1 MSVTKGNVLVRSLST
16 SAAAGQLVKAP
27 VQVFGLEG
35 RYASALYSAAS
46 KNKTLDAVE
55 KELSQFQKSIKTDA
69 KLKEFIVNPTLKRDL
84 KADALKHVVTQCKMS
99 ATTGNLLVLMA
110 ENGRLN
116 KLEAVINAFKI
127 MMAAHRGEV
136 TCEVTTAKP
145 LDQAQRQNLEAALK
159 KFLKAN
165 ETLQLTAKVD
175 PSLIGGMVVS
185 IGDKYVDMSVASK
198 VKKYTEL
205 ISAAV

>member
-1 MSVTKGNVLVRSLST
+1 MTTMKTNMLVRSLT
-16 SAAAGQLVKAP
+16 TTATTLQLVKPP

-55 KELSQFQKSIKTDA
+55 KELSQFQKSMKTDT
-69 KLKEFIVNPTLKRDL
+69 KLKEFIINPTIKRNL
-84 KADALKHVVTQCKMS
+84 KADALKHLATKTSVS
-99 ATTGNLLVLMA
+99 ATTSNLLGIMA
-110 ENGRLN
+110 ENGRLG

-136 TCEVTTAKP
+136 TCEVVTAKP

-159 KFLKAN
+159 KFLKGN

>member
-1 MSVTKGNVLVRSLST
+1 MSVVKGNMLVRSLST
-16 SAAAGQLVKAP
+16 SAATAQLIKPP

-35 RYASALYSAAS
+35 RYASALYSAAY
-46 KNKTLDAVE
+46 KNKALEIVE
-55 KELSQFQKSIKTDA
+55 KELTQFQQSLRTDA
-69 KLKEFIVNPTLKRDL
+69 KLKEFIINPTLKRNL
-84 KADALKHVVTQCKMS
+84 KAEALKHVATKTNLS
-99 ATTGNLLVLMA
+99 ATTSNLLGALA
-110 ENGRLN
+110 ENGRLS
-116 KLEAVINAFKI
+116 KLDTIINAFKI

-136 TCEVTTAKP
+136 TCEVITAKP
-145 LDQAQRQNLEAALK
+145 LDQAQRQSLEAALK
-159 KFLKAN
+159 KFLKGN
-165 ETLQLTAKVD
+165 ETIQLTAKVD

>member
-1 MSVTKGNVLVRSLST
+1 VRSLST
-16 SAAAGQLVKAP
+16 SSAAAQMIKPP

-35 RYASALYSAAS
+35 RYASALYSAAT
-46 KNKTLDAVE
+46 KNKTLDIVE
-55 KELSQFQKSIKTDA
+55 KELSSFQKSIKADP
-69 KLKEFIVNPTLKRDL
+69 KLKEFIINPTHKRDL
-84 KADALKHVVTQCKMS
+84 KVDALKHFATKTNLS
-99 ATTGNLLVLMA
+99 ATTGNLFGLLA

-116 KLEAVINAFKI
+116 KLDAVINAFKI

-136 TCEVTTAKP
+136 TCE
-145 LDQAQRQNLEAALK
+145 
-159 KFLKAN
+159 KFVKGN
-165 ETLQLTAKVD
+165 ETIHLSAKVD
-175 PSLIGGMVVS
+175 PALIGGMVVS

>member
-1 MSVTKGNVLVRSLST
+1 MSMMKGNMLVRSLST
-16 SAAAGQLVKAP
+16 SSATAQLIKPP

-35 RYASALYSAAS
+35 RYASALYSAATKS
-46 KNKTLDAVE
+46 KALDSVE
-55 KELSQFQKSIKTDA
+55 KELSQFQQSLKTDA
-69 KLKEFIVNPTLKRDL
+69 KLKEFIVNPTLKRNL
-84 KADALKHVVTQCKMS
+84 KVDALKHVATKINLS
-99 ATTGNLLVLMA
+99 ATTSNLLGILA
-110 ENGRLN
+110 ENGRLG

-136 TCEVTTAKP
+136 TCEVITAKP

-159 KFLKAN
+159 KFLKNN

-175 PSLIGGMVVS
+175 PSLIGGMIVS

>member
-1 MSVTKGNVLVRSLST
+1 MSIFKTNMMIRSLST
-16 SAAAGQLVKAP
+16 SATAAQLVKPP

-46 KNKTLDAVE
+46 KSKTLDAVE
-55 KELSQFQKSIKTDA
+55 KELSQFQQNIKSDA
-69 KLKEFIVNPTLKRDL
+69 KLKEFIINPTLKRNL
-84 KADALKHVVTQCKMS
+84 KADALKAV
-99 ATTGNLLVLMA
+99 ATKTNLSPTTSNLLGLLA
-110 ENGRLN
+110 ENGRLD
-116 KLEAVINAFKI
+116 KLESVINAFKI

-136 TCEVTTAKP
+136 TCEVVTAKP

-159 KFLKAN
+159 KFLKGN

-175 PSLIGGMVVS
+175 PALIGGMVVS
-185 IGDKYVDMSVASK
+185 IDDKYVDMSVASK

-205 ISAAV
+205 ISATV

>member
-1 MSVTKGNVLVRSLST
+1 MSIMKTNMLVRSLST
-16 SAAAGQLVKAP
+16 SSAAAQLIKPP

-46 KNKTLDAVE
+46 KSKSLDAVE
-55 KELSQFQKSIKTDA
+55 KELTQFQQSIKTDA
-69 KLKEFIVNPTLKRDL
+69 KLKEFIINPTLKRSL
-84 KADALKHVVTQCKMS
+84 KVDALKHLTSKISLS
-99 ATTGNLLVLMA
+99 ANTGNLLGLMA

-136 TCEVTTAKP
+136 TCEVITAKP
-145 LDQAQRQNLEAALK
+145 LDAGQKQSLEAALK
-159 KFLKAN
+159 KFLKGN

-175 PSLIGGMVVS
+175 PTLMGGMVVS
-185 IGDKYVDMSVASK
+185 IGDRYVDMSVASK

>member
-1 MSVTKGNVLVRSLST
+1 MSFAKGNMLVRSLST
-16 SAAAGQLVKAP
+16 SAAVGQLVKAP

-46 KNKTLDAVE
+46 KNKTLDTVE
-55 KELSQFQKSIKTDA
+55 KELSNFQKSIKSDP
-69 KLKEFIVNPTLKRDL
+69 KLKEFLVNPTLKRNL
-84 KADALKHVVTQCKMS
+84 KAEALKNVAGQVKLS
-99 ATTGNLLVLMA
+99 PTTGNLLALMA
-110 ENGRLN
+110 ENGRLD
-116 KLEAVINAFKI
+116 KLEVVINAFKI

-136 TCEVTTAKP
+136 TCEVVTAKP

-159 KFLKAN
+159 KFLKSN

>member
-1 MSVTKGNVLVRSLST
+1 MSLTKTSIIVRSLST
-16 SAAAGQLVKAP
+16 SAATPQLVKP
-27 VQVFGLEG
+27 PIQVFGLEG

-46 KNKTLDAVE
+46 KKKALDIVE
-55 KELSQFQKSIKTDA
+55 KELSQFQQSIKSDII
-69 KLKEFIVNPTLKRDL
+69 LKEFLINPTLKRSL
-84 KADALKHVVTQCKMS
+84 KVDALKHVS
-99 ATTGNLLVLMA
+99 TTTKLSPTTSNLLGLLA
-110 ENGRLN
+110 ENGRLG
-116 KLEAVINAFKI
+116 KLEGVINAFKI

-136 TCEVTTAKP
+136 ACEVITAKP

-159 KFLKAN
+159 KFMKPN
-165 ETLQLTAKVD
+165 ETLLLTAKVD

-185 IGDKYVDMSVASK
+185 IADKYVDMSVASK